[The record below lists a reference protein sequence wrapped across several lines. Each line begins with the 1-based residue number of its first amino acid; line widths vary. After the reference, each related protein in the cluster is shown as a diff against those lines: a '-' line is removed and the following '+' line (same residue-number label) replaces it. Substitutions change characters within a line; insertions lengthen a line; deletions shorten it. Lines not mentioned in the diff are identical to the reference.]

1 MKLLVVIP
9 FLNEERYLPK
19 VLASIA
25 AQTVLPD
32 RLVLVDDG
40 STDRSLAIAEDFAA
54 AHPFVTVLQRPPRPP
69 ARDRL
74 VTASELKAFQWAL
87 TEVDVAFDILAKV
100 DADMCLTPRLFEEVV
115 RRFAEDPQLGMTGA
129 HLSTVTGPDG
139 AVRRERS
146 RPDHVR
152 GANKFYRRECYQQ
165 ISPLP
170 PFLGWDTID
179 ELRARLHGW
188 RTVSFDLPG
197 GDPVQLR
204 PTGTQD
210 GALRSFGRG
219 GECAWGYGAHP
230 LHVLLG
236 GVTRMTERP
245 RVLGGLNF
253 VAGWALAGLRGRP
266 RAEPELRRFVRREQ
280 LANIRRLGRLR
291 ARK

>member
-1 MKLLVVIP
+1 MVIP

-19 VLASIA
+19 VLASVA

-40 STDRSLAIAEDFAA
+40 STDRSLAIGRDFAA
-54 AHPFVTVLQRPPRPP
+54 AHPFVTVLSRAPRAPE
-69 ARDRL
+69 RDRL
-74 VTASELKAFQWAL
+74 VTASELKAFHWAL
-87 TEVDVAFDILAKV
+87 TQVAVPFDIVAKI
-100 DADMCLTPRLFEEVV
+100 DADMFLTPRLFEEVV
-115 RRFAEDPQLGMTGA
+115 RRFEEDPGLGMTGA
-129 HLSTVTGPDG
+129 HLSTVTGPCG

-152 GANKFYRRECYQQ
+152 GANKFYRRECYEQ

-170 PFLGWDTID
+170 ALLGWDSVD
-179 ELRARLHGW
+179 EFRARRHGW

-236 GVTRMTERP
+236 GVTRMSERP
-245 RVLGGLNF
+245 RIVGGLNF
-253 VAGWALAGLRGRP
+253 VAGWVMAGLRGRP
-266 RAEPELRRFVRREQ
+266 RAEPELRAYVRREQ
-280 LANIRRLGRLR
+280 LANIRRLGRIR
-291 ARK
+291 ARH